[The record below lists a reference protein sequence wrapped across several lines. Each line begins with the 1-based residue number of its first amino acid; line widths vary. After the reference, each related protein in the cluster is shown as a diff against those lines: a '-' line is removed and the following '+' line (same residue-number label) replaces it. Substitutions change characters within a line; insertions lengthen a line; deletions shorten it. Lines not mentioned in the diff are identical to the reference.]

1 MCGMAD
7 EMKKRERRNPVAP
20 NMIEETMAIIGAPQQ
35 DVIEKL
41 VYQDNPNAIQR
52 HDDGTMTYKRFTLT
66 PIGLHVP
73 EDVEPDELRDV
84 ARVIRDLQTSIQWIV
99 GDLLN
104 SMERVWGKS
113 YQTVA
118 EQLGYEV
125 KTVQEW
131 ASICKNVSI
140 RMEGLSFG
148 HHQLVSSYSPEDQHW
163 WLQWAMANKA
173 SIATLRKAIYEWR
186 NPPKQLALKLK
197 FSDEVIESEHDT
209 YTHLTRVRNAIKGG
223 QVLSAA
229 DVLKDAIALK
239 KFAEQVIRDMGGE
252 S

>member
-1 MCGMAD
+1 MPSKAD
-7 EMKKRERRNPVAP
+7 RLNTNVPTLRGVVDG
-20 NMIEETMAIIGAPQQ
+20 AIGEPE
-35 DVIEKL
+35 VKEVV

-52 HDDGTMTYKRFTLT
+52 HEDGTMTYKRFTMT
-66 PIGLHVP
+66 RIGLRVP
-73 EDVEPDELRDV
+73 SDVEPDELRDV
-84 ARVIRDLQTSIQWIV
+84 ARIIRDLQTSIQWIV

-148 HHQLVSSYSPEDQHW
+148 HHQLVSSYTPDEQQTF
-163 WLQWAMANKA
+163 LQWAMANRA
-173 SIATLRKAIYEWR
+173 SVSTLRKAIYEWKH
-186 NPPKQLALKLK
+186 PPVQLELKLK
-197 FSDEVIESEHDT
+197 FSDDVIESEHDT
-209 YTHLTRVRNAIKGG
+209 YMHLTRVRNAIKGV
-223 QVLSAA
+223 QTLSPA

-239 KFAEQVIRDMGGE
+239 EFAEQVICDMGGE
-252 S
+252 

>member
-1 MCGMAD
+1 MAPN
-7 EMKKRERRNPVAP
+7 KKRLSANPLSLQ
-20 NMIEETMAIIGAPQQ
+20 NMVDKAIGESEPE
-35 DVIEKL
+35 VIERKVV

-52 HDDGTMTYKRFTLT
+52 HDDGTMTYKRFTMT
-66 PIGLHVP
+66 ATGLYVP
-73 EDVEPDELRDV
+73 EDVEPDELKDV

-113 YQTVA
+113 YQDVA

-148 HHQLVSSYSPEDQHW
+148 HHQVVSPYNPDEQQDF
-163 WLQWAMANKA
+163 LQWAVANKA
-173 SIATLRKAIYEWR
+173 SVATLRKAIYEWK
-186 NPPKQLALKLK
+186 NPPKQLELKLK
-197 FSDEVIESEHDT
+197 FSDDVIESEHDT
-209 YTHLTRVRNAIKGG
+209 YTHLTRVRNAIKGA
-223 QVLSAA
+223 QTLSAA

-239 KFAEQVIRDMGGE
+239 EFAEKVIRDMGGE
-252 S
+252 